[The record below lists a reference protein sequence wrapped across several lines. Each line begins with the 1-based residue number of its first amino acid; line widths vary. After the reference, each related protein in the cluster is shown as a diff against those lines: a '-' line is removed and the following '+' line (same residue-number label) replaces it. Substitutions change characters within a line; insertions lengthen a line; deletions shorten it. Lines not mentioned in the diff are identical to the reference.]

1 MVQDRAKLLGATH
14 CYVGRES
21 KLDILMTWI
30 NDLKINISEIAFIGD
45 DINDLAVMS
54 NVGVAVCPINAVNRI
69 KSVSHII
76 LSKKGGDGCVREFID
91 QYLLQEP
98 I

>member
-1 MVQDRAKLLGATH
+1 M
-14 CYVGRES
+14 S
-21 KLDILMTWI
+21 WI
-30 NDLKINISEIAFIGD
+30 NKLNINTSEIAYIGD
-45 DINDLAVMS
+45 DINDLAIMS
-54 NVGVAVCPINAVNRI
+54 TVGVAICPINAVNRV